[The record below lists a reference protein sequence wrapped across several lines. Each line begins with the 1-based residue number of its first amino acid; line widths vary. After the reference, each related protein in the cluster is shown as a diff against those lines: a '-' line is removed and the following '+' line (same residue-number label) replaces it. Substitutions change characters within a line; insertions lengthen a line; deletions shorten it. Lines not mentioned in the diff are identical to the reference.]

1 MICVRFQYITA
12 GYPVRKPRN
21 ATDPGCIPVP
31 VRGAWLCATSRLSR
45 VRLSMMP
52 ARLAEGPCYGRL
64 ASQLRPPLD
73 IMAAV
78 GFPPS
83 APRFSVLIRINGIIP
98 SKMICIYIAILT
110 CFYARSQTR
119 GRASP
124 ERTAYLRA
132 GCPSGCK
139 DLERGRLH
147 ASTSPS
153 RTPIRIVRMLS
164 YPPSPDCAATC
175 LVWTSSI

>member
-1 MICVRFQYITA
+1 
-12 GYPVRKPRN
+12 
-21 ATDPGCIPVP
+21 
-31 VRGAWLCATSRLSR
+31 
-45 VRLSMMP
+45 MP

-64 ASQLRPPLD
+64 ASQLRPPFD

-78 GFPPS
+78 GFLPS
-83 APRFSVLIRINGIIP
+83 ALRFSVIVRINGIIP
-98 SKMICIYIAILT
+98 SKMICIYVAILA

-132 GCPSGCK
+132 GCPSGLSNRLQRSRDCM
-139 DLERGRLH
+139 RGRLH

-175 LVWTSSI
+175 LSFGLHPYELCILLHRYGKGAAPLSLAMGASGFPSANA